1 MLRSDFVLAAPLG
14 TGTRDLYRGRGCSVK
29 WLPAMWTLITQLI
42 TLKSSDLVL
51 KREQKEAFHAVCVEK
66 RDCLCVLPTGFGKSL
81 IFQLD
86 PSTLDYLTKV
96 NNSCVLVVS
105 PLNAIISDQIEKL
118 ESRGIGVKVFK
129 QGYQG
134 VVTTIDDDVK
144 FIYGHAEVFAEN
156 DSVKR
161 LLRSPFKDRIKTIV
175 IDEAHFIIQW

>member
-1 MLRSDFVLAAPLG
+1 MCSSNGIWKISNFSARS
-14 TGTRDLYRGRGCSVK
+14 LYSRLPHQSQQQLCFGC
-29 WLPAMWTLITQLI
+29 L
-42 TLKSSDLVL
+42 
-51 KREQKEAFHAVCVEK
+51 
-66 RDCLCVLPTGFGKSL
+66 
-81 IFQLD
+81 
-86 PSTLDYLTKV
+86 
-96 NNSCVLVVS
+96 
-105 PLNAIISDQIEKL
+105 PLNAIISDQIENL

-161 LLRSPFKDRIKTIV
+161 LLRSPFKDRIKAIV

>member
-1 MLRSDFVLAAPLG
+1 M
-14 TGTRDLYRGRGCSVK
+14 CSSNG
-29 WLPAMWTLITQLI
+29 M
-42 TLKSSDLVL
+42 S
-51 KREQKEAFHAVCVEK
+51 
-66 RDCLCVLPTGFGKSL
+66 GKSL
-81 IFQLD
+81 IFQLV
-86 PSTLDYLTKV
+86 PFTLDYLTKV

-129 QGYQG
+129 QRYQG
-134 VVTTIDDDVK
+134 VVATIDDDVK
-144 FIYGHAEVFAEN
+144 FIYEHAEVFAEN

>member
-1 MLRSDFVLAAPLG
+1 MQCVWKSEIVCGFFQ
-14 TGTRDLYRGRGCSVK
+14 RDL
-29 WLPAMWTLITQLI
+29 
-42 TLKSSDLVL
+42 
-51 KREQKEAFHAVCVEK
+51 E
-66 RDCLCVLPTGFGKSL
+66 SL

>member
-1 MLRSDFVLAAPLG
+1 MLRSDFVLVAPLG

-42 TLKSSDLVL
+42 TLK
-51 KREQKEAFHAVCVEK
+51 
-66 RDCLCVLPTGFGKSL
+66 
-81 IFQLD
+81 
-86 PSTLDYLTKV
+86 
-96 NNSCVLVVS
+96 
-105 PLNAIISDQIEKL
+105 
-118 ESRGIGVKVFK
+118 

-144 FIYGHAEVFAEN
+144 FIYGHAKVFAEN
-156 DSVKR
+156 DSVKG

>member
-1 MLRSDFVLAAPLG
+1 M
-14 TGTRDLYRGRGCSVK
+14 CSRQYDHRCK
-29 WLPAMWTLITQLI
+29 YALNL
-42 TLKSSDLVL
+42 LKSSDLVL
-51 KREQKEAFHAVCVEK
+51 KREQKEALHAVCVEK

-129 QGYQG
+129 QRYQG

-144 FIYGHAEVFAEN
+144 FIYFFLFYFIFFLINRDLYCHYITYNTFTT
-156 DSVKR
+156 K
-161 LLRSPFKDRIKTIV
+161 FKVTKNYN
-175 IDEAHFIIQW
+175 